1 MPSTLL
7 RLAEEKTAV
16 LLLLLCAPHFFSPAA
31 L

>member
-16 LLLLLCAPHFFSPAA
+16 LLLCAPHFFSPAA

>member
-16 LLLLLCAPHFFSPAA
+16 LLLLCAPHFFSPAA